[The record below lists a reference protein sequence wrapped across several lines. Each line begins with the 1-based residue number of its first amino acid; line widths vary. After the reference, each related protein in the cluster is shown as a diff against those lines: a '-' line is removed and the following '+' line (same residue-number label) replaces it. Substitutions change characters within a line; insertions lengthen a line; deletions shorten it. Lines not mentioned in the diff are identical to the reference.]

1 MSIPSWI
8 ILGILWVVS
17 LLAVGAAASAQ
28 AQRWRPIPEPR
39 VLSGPDVGFR
49 VEGLRG
55 EVPTGSIIVRVNGEW
70 VDAAIGPG
78 FPDRLLK

>member
-1 MSIPSWI
+1 MSIRSWI
-8 ILGILWVVS
+8 ILGIPWVVS
-17 LLAVGAAASAQ
+17 LVAVGTVASAQ
-28 AQRWRPIPEPR
+28 AQLWRPVPEPR

-55 EVPTGSIIVRVNGEW
+55 EVPTGRIVIRVNGEW
-70 VDAAIGPG
+70 VDADIGPG